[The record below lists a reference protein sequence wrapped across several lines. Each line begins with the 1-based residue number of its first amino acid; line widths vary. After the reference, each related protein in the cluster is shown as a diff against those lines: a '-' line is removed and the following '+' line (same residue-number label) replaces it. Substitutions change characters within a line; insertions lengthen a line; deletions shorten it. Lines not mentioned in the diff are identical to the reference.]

1 MHTPVLLHA
10 AVDALALKPDG
21 VYVDATFGR
30 GGHSRLIL
38 SGLGECGRLIALDR
52 DPAAVLSGEAIT
64 DKRFCIRHGSFS
76 RVREILQAL
85 EITQIDGMLLDLG
98 VSSPQLEDIARG
110 FSFQSAGPL
119 DMRMDISGGQTAS
132 EWLSTVTE
140 SELERVIKKYGEE
153 RFARQVARAIIAAR
167 TRQPIVTTLQLAG
180 IVTAAVRTR
189 QRDSKRHPATRTFQ
203 AIRIYLNQ
211 ELEELALVLPQCVD
225 LLRPGGRLVVISF
238 HSLEDRMVKQFIRA
252 AASTDNLPRG
262 VPVRE
267 EELQRFSK
275 QTLRPVGRAIR
286 SDELEVAENVR
297 SRSAVMRVS
306 ERI

>member
-10 AVDALALKPDG
+10 AVDALALKPEG
-21 VYVDATFGR
+21 IYVDATFGR

-76 RVREILQAL
+76 RVREILQAM
-85 EITQIDGMLLDLG
+85 EITRIDGVLLDLG
-98 VSSPQLEDIARG
+98 VSSPQLEDTARG
-110 FSFQSAGPL
+110 FSFRSAGPL
-119 DMRMDISGGQTAS
+119 DMRMDTSGGQTAS
-132 EWLSTVTE
+132 EWLSTVSE
-140 SELERVIKKYGEE
+140 SELEWVIKEYGEE
-153 RFARQVARAIIAAR
+153 RFARQIARAILAAR
-167 TRQPIVTTLQLAG
+167 TQQPIATTLQLAG
-180 IVTAAVRTR
+180 IVAAVVRAR

-203 AIRIYLNQ
+203 AIRIYLNR

-286 SDELEVAENVR
+286 SNELEVTENVR
-297 SRSAVMRVS
+297 SRSAVMRVG